1 MKSPNNH
8 LLNSTILLTGGT
20 GSLGKAL
27 IRLLLSN
34 SKFKGVIR
42 IYSRDE
48 FKQYQIQQLYP
59 DDLRLRFFIGD
70 VRDKDRLTR
79 AAHGADI
86 IVHAA
91 ALKQIVVAE
100 YNPFEVVKT
109 NVLGSQ
115 NVVDAALDAKI
126 SKAILISS
134 DKAVHPIN
142 LYGATKM
149 TAEKL
154 FIQGNVYAG
163 KQKTSFSVARY
174 GNVLGSRGS
183 VVPLFLKQKPT
194 GTLTVTHK
202 DMTRFWI
209 TLPQAAGFVWHSLAE
224 MKGGEIFIP
233 KLPSVK
239 ILDLAHAIAPDISIR
254 YTGIRA
260 GEKIHEELI
269 AQEESLYSKEFKKYY
284 LVIPPKPHWSKKQF
298 GSFQSSIQKPFWY
311 RSDHNT
317 VFLSLRQ
324 IQKEVNTLKLQ
335 QS

>member
-1 MKSPNNH
+1 M
-8 LLNSTILLTGGT
+8 TILLTGGT
-20 GSLGKAL
+20 GSFGRAFIKFWLEK
-27 IRLLLSN
+27 
-34 SKFKGVIR
+34 KDFKGTVR

-48 FKQYQIQQLYP
+48 FKQYQLQQQYP

-109 NVLGSQ
+109 NILGSQ
-115 NVVDAALDAKI
+115 NVVEAALDAGVK
-126 SKAILISS
+126 KTLLISS

-163 KQKTSFSVARY
+163 KQKVLFSVCRY

-183 VVPLFLKQKPT
+183 VVPMFLKQKDS
-194 GTLTVTHK
+194 GTLTITHK

-209 TLPQAAGFVWHSLAE
+209 TLPQAAEFVWKSLQK
-224 MKGGEIFIP
+224 MQGGEIFVP

-239 ILDLAHAIAPDISIR
+239 ITDLAHAIAPHASIR

-269 AQEESLYSKEFKKYY
+269 AQEESLYYRKFKEHY
-284 LVIPPKPHWSKKQF
+284 LIIPPKPYWSKKQF
-298 GSFQSSIQKPFWY
+298 DRAQRTTQKPFWY
-311 RSDHNT
+311 RSDNNT
-317 VFLSLRQ
+317 AWLSLQQ
-324 IQKEVNTLKLQ
+324 IQKEVNELELQ
-335 QS
+335 HN